1 MLCRCDDE
9 QEYWCKSFEPGI
21 NEDTAVNEIV
31 SAEVGRAIGAPVCE
45 WAIVNPE
52 EFARTSFEGKEI
64 SDAPLFWIAC
74 GSDCTREGYS
84 GLFEP

>member
-1 MLCRCDDE
+1 MISDATLPHRVTMRYLIRVANTGERPVLCTCEDE

-45 WAIVNPE
+45 GAIVNPE
-52 EFARTSFEGKEI
+52 EFAGT
-64 SDAPLFWIAC
+64 
-74 GSDCTREGYS
+74 
-84 GLFEP
+84 